1 MSNNLKKLIM
11 MVRQSR
17 QPGGEPALP
26 YLCFEALVSGFR
38 ASFTGTG
45 LYYSFNGRDWVEL
58 AQKEYTPPVK
68 AGRKIWFKG
77 ECPKGSTH
85 PYSRGHFITTGMFN
99 ISGKMASLE
108 YGDDFIGKTPV
119 SYSFA
124 SMFSG
129 NKNVA
134 GVSDDFFDYG
144 SVSSR
149 TFLYT
154 FNSSSLKSAKLNA
167 VASGAFQQCFLN
179 SALESVEILNSKLA
193 VEMYISAFNS
203 CKLLKMLYLPSKS
216 YANNAYTEVAN
227 GCSQLESVR
236 IDSIRLSS
244 AMLKSAFKGCAML
257 SKVILL
263 ALTELSSSVSNNWLT
278 GVAEDGEIIL
288 NRYIDWDPENLRNG
302 EVDAN
307 GETITW
313 GIPAKWRIQ
322 YCDPVD
328 VTHVGSSKGSFFD
341 YISGY
346 SPLFYL
352 QTDGNQYIDSE
363 VALSDNCEIEIT
375 ASVPYNMSGAKA
387 LIGNSEEGSRVILN
401 LQSAASS
408 KSYFGGAEFASN
420 LTKYEVPV
428 TYRMDKTGIFVQGE
442 KLGNWS
448 EVPDFDHQR
457 SFYIFAERT
466 DSGAQNIALAGA
478 KIYNI
483 KLRKNNT
490 LIADMV
496 PQLNIS
502 QNKPGL
508 YDKINRRFLT
518 NIGTG
523 EFIYA

>member
-1 MSNNLKKLIM
+1 MSNRLKKLIM

-58 AQKEYTPPVK
+58 AQKEYTPPIK

-77 ECPKGSTH
+77 ECPKASTH
-85 PYSRGHFITTGMFN
+85 PYSRGTFITAGMFN

-119 SYSFA
+119 NYSFA
-124 SMFSG
+124 SMFNG

-144 SVSSR
+144 SVSTR

-154 FNSSSLKSAKLNA
+154 FLASSLKSAKLNA
-167 VASGAFQQCFLN
+167 AANGAFQQCFLN
-179 SALESVEILNSKLA
+179 SALESVEILNSKLG
-193 VEMYISAFNS
+193 VETYTSAFQNS
-203 CKLLKMLYLPSKS
+203 KLKMLYLPSKS
-216 YANNAYTEVAN
+216 YANSAYQAVAN
-227 GCSQLESVR
+227 ACSQLESAR
-236 IDSIRLSS
+236 IDSIRLNS
-244 AMLKSAFKGCAML
+244 AMLAGAFKDCTML
-257 SKVILL
+257 SKVTLL
-263 ALTELSSSVSNNWLT
+263 ALTELSSSVSNNWLIN
-278 GVAEDGEIIL
+278 VAEDGEIIL
-288 NRYIDWDPENLRNG
+288 NRYIDWDPEKLRNG
-302 EVDAN
+302 NFDAN
-307 GETITW
+307 SDTIIW
-313 GIPAKWRIQ
+313 GIPANWKIK

-328 VTHVGSSKGSFFD
+328 TGDIRPSKGAFFD
-341 YISGY
+341 YVTGY

-352 QTDGNQYIDSE
+352 QTDGSQYIDSG

-375 ASVPYNMSGAKA
+375 ASVPYNMSGARA

-408 KSYFGGAEFASN
+408 KSYFGGADFASN

-428 TYRMDKTGIFVQGE
+428 TYRMDKTGIYVQGE

-448 EVPDFDHQR
+448 KVPDFDHQR

-483 KLRKNNT
+483 KLRKNNA

-508 YDKINRRFLT
+508 YDKINNRFLT